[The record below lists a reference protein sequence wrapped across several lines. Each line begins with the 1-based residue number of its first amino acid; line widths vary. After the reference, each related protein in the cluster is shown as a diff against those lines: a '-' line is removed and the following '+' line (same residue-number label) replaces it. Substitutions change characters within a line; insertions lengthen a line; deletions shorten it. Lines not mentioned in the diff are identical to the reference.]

1 MPKRVSTLA
10 PAPLGEQGRKS
21 TLPFLLSSVLSLGK
35 SFMLETLSSA
45 EFRELLEQDCIAI
58 AGEAQLLLV
67 VAEVSEYAD
76 SALPNAKRKPFRVLL
91 RGPES
96 PTLSDGLCGL
106 RTPNWFLP
114 EVYLN
119 RVMPR
124 PGSAAGAY
132 YQLIF
137 SA

>member
-1 MPKRVSTLA
+1 
-10 PAPLGEQGRKS
+10 
-21 TLPFLLSSVLSLGK
+21 
-35 SFMLETLSSA
+35 MLETLSSA
-45 EFRELLEQDCIAI
+45 EFRVLLEQDCIAI
-58 AGEAQLLLV
+58 ASEGELLLV
-67 VAEVSEYAD
+67 IAEVSDYPD
-76 SALPNAKRKPFRVLL
+76 CALPNATRKPFRVLL

-119 RVMPR
+119 RVIPR
-124 PGSAAGAY
+124 PGSVVGAY
-132 YQLIF
+132 YQVIF